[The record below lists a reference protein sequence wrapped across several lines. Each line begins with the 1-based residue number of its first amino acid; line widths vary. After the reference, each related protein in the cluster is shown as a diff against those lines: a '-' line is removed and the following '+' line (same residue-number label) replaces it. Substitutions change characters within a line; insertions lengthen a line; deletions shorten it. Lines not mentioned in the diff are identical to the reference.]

1 MTISLLQ
8 SQMDP
13 DSFWNFY
20 PIKYLMRA
28 FSRKVNKRQKE
39 MYEIKTWEKRF
50 INQKASS
57 VLVSFELLGHDWCEL
72 SRSPEWKQVEKFLS
86 QKKRNQNM

>member
-1 MTISLLQ
+1 
-8 SQMDP
+8 
-13 DSFWNFY
+13 
-20 PIKYLMRA
+20 
-28 FSRKVNKRQKE
+28 

-50 INQKASS
+50 INQKDSS

>member
-1 MTISLLQ
+1 MN
-8 SQMDP
+8 D
-13 DSFWNFY
+13 NFHLFEMKNNS
-20 PIKYLMRA
+20 ICL
-28 FSRKVNKRQKE
+28 E

-72 SRSPEWKQVEKFLS
+72 SRSPEWRQVEKFLS